1 MMEKTK
7 MLKVIA
13 DYDDNPVDVTA
24 EVNFIWNIANK
35 LRGTYQSDKYK
46 DVIIPMTIIRRFECA
61 LVKTKDRTQEIAKI
75 FGEGCPDEVLFKET
89 GVGYFNLSDFTLK
102 TLLDE
107 PDNLEEN
114 FRSYISKFSG
124 NVREILQSLEFDKQ
138 IAKMAKSDRLFTVM
152 KSFSEIDL
160 NPEEVD
166 SIKMG
171 YIFEDLIRRF
181 SENAEAGDHYTGR
194 DIVKLLVSLI
204 CAEGCEDL
212 MQPGRVVKVLD
223 QACGTGGML
232 STSQNFILHMNPE
245 ADVYLYGQEI
255 NPESYAICK
264 AEMLIRGQDA
274 DNIQLGDSLK
284 ADRFEEEKTVRFV
297 IENPPFGTAWGGK
310 DAPEG
315 TEEAVIRQYESGEH
329 YEGGLPGKG
338 DMQLLFIQR
347 ALDKINPKDGRA
359 AIITNGSPLFT
370 GGTTSGESQIRRW
383 LLEHDYIEAIVA
395 LSPDS
400 FYNTGI
406 GTYVNI
412 LTKNKS
418 EKRKGKI
425 QLIDASGICH
435 PLRKPLGMKKNEIT
449 REDRE
454 KIMKLYVN
462 FEENEHCKIFDNAEF
477 IYREYTI
484 MQPMKRNYM
493 ITEDRIDA
501 AKAAGCFTSLYD
513 ESKVAELNEKLENG
527 EKLTK
532 KEAKRVRTLGKI
544 LFILYIIFLVYFLFL
559 SDWYG
564 REGVMDEYH
573 YNLVLFKEIKRFIK
587 YRHQLGT
594 FAVFSNLFGN
604 ILIFM
609 PVGYFSAM
617 AGKRRSFFKTLFWS
631 FCLTFCV
638 ELMQLITKVGCF
650 DVDDIL
656 LNTIGGVLGYIVFV
670 VCNLLRRRNDRKKRK
685 EKR

>member
-1 MMEKTK
+1 
-7 MLKVIA
+7 
-13 DYDDNPVDVTA
+13 
-24 EVNFIWNIANK
+24 
-35 LRGTYQSDKYK
+35 
-46 DVIIPMTIIRRFECA
+46 
-61 LVKTKDRTQEIAKI
+61 
-75 FGEGCPDEVLFKET
+75 
-89 GVGYFNLSDFTLK
+89 
-102 TLLDE
+102 
-107 PDNLEEN
+107 
-114 FRSYISKFSG
+114 
-124 NVREILQSLEFDKQ
+124 
-138 IAKMAKSDRLFTVM
+138 
-152 KSFSEIDL
+152 
-160 NPEEVD
+160 
-166 SIKMG
+166 
-171 YIFEDLIRRF
+171 
-181 SENAEAGDHYTGR
+181 
-194 DIVKLLVSLI
+194 
-204 CAEGCEDL
+204 

-454 KIMKLYVN
+454 KILELYVN

-493 ITEDRIDA
+493 ITEDRIEA

-513 ESKVAELNEKLENG
+513 EGKVTELNKKLENG

-532 KEAKRVRTLGKI
+532 KEEKVLDKYEAGKM
-544 LFILYIIFLVYFLFL
+544 VYDDLL
-559 SDWYG
+559 KNLTGAVSDTVWNCRDG
-564 REGVMDEYH
+564 
-573 YNLVLFKEIKRFIK
+573 
-587 YRHQLGT
+587 
-594 FAVFSNLFGN
+594 
-604 ILIFM
+604 FM
-609 PVGYFSAM
+609 PVLKNLLPKVNGKACLDAKGLLKLAGGLSKRDENALVQTDKKGNIEYDPETKDTEIVKGTDTIEEYM
-617 AGKRRSFFKTLFWS
+617 AREVLPHIPDAVWFFEEDAKKGTVKTGAEIPFTRYFFKYQRPETMEALQAKIMESQGEIGKDLEELF
-631 FCLTFCV
+631 
-638 ELMQLITKVGCF
+638 E
-650 DVDDIL
+650 
-656 LNTIGGVLGYIVFV
+656 
-670 VCNLLRRRNDRKKRK
+670 
-685 EKR
+685 